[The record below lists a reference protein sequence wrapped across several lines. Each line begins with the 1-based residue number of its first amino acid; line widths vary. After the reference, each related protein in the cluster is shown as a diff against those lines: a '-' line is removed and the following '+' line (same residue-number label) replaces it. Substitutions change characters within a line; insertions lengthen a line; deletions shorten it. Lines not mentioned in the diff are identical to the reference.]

1 MQCVRVDRH
10 CDGFFN
16 FAACKVDGSQQG
28 VEVAIACRVPAERPV
43 HAGRAR
49 ARAAAA
55 DDEAQA
61 VEVAAAAFLH
71 VGVSDQYREGGV
83 VVHDR
88 SVSPCRGVR
97 KGRARVAGASARR
110 DRDLEALVQF
120 RHGVLGRLHIE
131 GLGHFAASKRDVAID
146 CHEVH
151 GVQRT

>member
-1 MQCVRVDRH
+1 MRCVRVNRH
-10 CDGFFN
+10 CDDFFN
-16 FAACKVDGSQQG
+16 VTACKVDGAQQG
-28 VEVAIACRVPAERPV
+28 AEVAIACRFPAERPIHV
-43 HAGRAR
+43 GRAS

-55 DDEAQA
+55 DGETQA
-61 VEVAAAAFLH
+61 VEVVAAAFLH
-71 VGVSDQYREGGV
+71 VGVSDQYRQGGV

-88 SVSPCRGVR
+88 SLSPCRGVR

-131 GLGHFAASKRDVAID
+131 GLGQFAASKRDVAID